1 MPFDEMREKGF
12 HELFEAFDDYKLRER
27 DAEPQEHEAECTKEQ
42 DATLIANKS
51 MPEGVAPD
59 IMKKLKEE
67 LRKAETKHRQKP
79 ERTV

>member
-27 DAEPQEHEAECTKEQ
+27 DADCTNEQ
-42 DATLIANKS
+42 DATLIAPQS
-51 MPEGVAPD
+51 MPEGVVPD
-59 IMKKLKEE
+59 IMEKLKEE
-67 LRKAETKHRQKP
+67 LQKAETKRRQKP

>member
-1 MPFDEMREKGF
+1 LTITTYESGLPNRKSMKG
-12 HELFEAFDDYKLRER
+12 D
-27 DAEPQEHEAECTKEQ
+27 CTNEQ
-42 DATLIANKS
+42 DATLIADKS
-51 MPEGVAPD
+51 MPEGVVPD